1 MGTHLREVER
11 PDARA
16 PCFWGVL
23 VVDEALA
30 DAPPGFLVVDE
41 ALADAPPGLSTAP
54 DVGSTSSGAIDFGL
68 ARWSGQMVCVGIL

>member
-1 MGTHLREVER
+1 MGVHLREAER
-11 PDARA
+11 AEACA
-16 PCFWGVL
+16 PCLWDV
-23 VVDEALA
+23 
-30 DAPPGFLVVDE
+30 LVVDE